1 MGDPPM
7 RRDSSAS
14 NVSRREDVNSLPF
27 FYSNFKST
35 EEVASY
41 IKKNSRKKPG
51 YYLLRPSNRQR
62 NLLTASVS
70 VKDGSV
76 RHLHIQIEENG
87 TTIQYFLVVEKK
99 FTSIIDLLEYYRNNP
114 VRNLENVHDVYFRVS
129 LDRPGSQNVFGQN
142 ASGGSLG
149 RSRSVTSIDSNRSMV
164 SQSPAGPPPLP
175 IRPRNQ
181 STGSDSSG
189 SNWTTDDSVQGNGAV
204 GVLLSDSIASRPPA
218 PLPAQAGCSDY
229 GAYYSRARDVSED
242 ISGKLKDVLNQS
254 EVCECGISRNL
265 AELPLG
271 WTVHRSKD
279 AGTFGKLFFQSAE
292 GQTSWLLPENVK
304 MQMTQKHMYNLR
316 HLEGKV
322 PRHANSFNQLQKV

>member
-1 MGDPPM
+1 MYVHQYTSGYI
-7 RRDSSAS
+7 
-14 NVSRREDVNSLPF
+14 
-27 FYSNFKST
+27 FYT
-35 EEVASY
+35 THY
-41 IKKNSRKKPG
+41 R
-51 YYLLRPSNRQR
+51 
-62 NLLTASVS
+62 

-114 VRNLENVHDVYFRVS
+114 VRNLENVHDVYFKVS
-129 LDRPGSQNVFGQN
+129 LDRPGSQNVFGQS

-149 RSRSVTSIDSNRSMV
+149 RSRSVTSIDSNRSAV
-164 SQSPAGPPPLP
+164 SQVPAGPPPLP

-189 SNWTTDDSVQGNGAV
+189 SNWTTDDGSAQGNGAV
-204 GVLLSDSIASRPPA
+204 GGLLAESIASRPPA

-242 ISGKLKDVLNQS
+242 ISGKLKEVLNQS

-292 GQTSWLLPENVK
+292 GQTSWLLPQNVK
-304 MQMTQKHMYNLR
+304 MQMTQKHMNNLR
-316 HLEGKV
+316 HLEGRV
-322 PRHANSFNQLQKV
+322 PKHTNSLSQLQRV